1 MRQVAGCLY
10 SRIADKTSSRASG
23 PTLRFVSV
31 LTRFAGILC
40 GAGGETRTHTR
51 LPSPDFESDKNCGMV
66 CDAALRSAFMSL
78 FASLCGMV
86 RVRVRPDC
94 HQNSHQSM
102 QANWIWS
109 ECLRPT
115 RAGVLPR

>member
-1 MRQVAGCLY
+1 M
-10 SRIADKTSSRASG
+10 SRRDWTDCATPMDAKRCGSS
-23 PTLRFVSV
+23 VSRS
-31 LTRFAGILC
+31 LLEYPRFAGGLYC
-40 GAGGETRTHTR
+40 AGGGTRTHTR

-115 RAGVLPR
+115 GAGVLPR